1 MAKDMTTVLTAAT
14 KLLGDRGAFVKYQND
29 VNKLIERL
37 GAKMK
42 TFASGAAEMAMSNEE
57 LRAALNDLNQKFA
70 TKSQEV
76 DGLVQKVG
84 ELEQAALAKDTQF
97 GEELGALRAD
107 LEKLRAELEAKSQEA
122 AELAEKHTAASA
134 AAKAAG
140 ETATDVM
147 DAFQSLDQEYENLA
161 RQLEERNKR
170 VTELE
175 RALQKGTK
183 TTDIEPE
190 VAHTKHN
197 GEFDL
202 VEHLS
207 TALKKSKTKKVWG
220 DW

>member
-14 KLLGDRGAFVKYQND
+14 RLLGDRGAFVKYQND

-37 GAKMK
+37 STKMK
-42 TFASGAAEMAMSNEE
+42 SFASAGAEMAMSNEE

-190 VAHTKHN
+190 VAHTKHS